1 MYGDRVNPGF
11 SFVIMDDSLTFTI
24 IIPVKPA
31 GVVRALERLRKSVDC
46 SAECFEVLV
55 AEGRK
60 PSRQRNLAA
69 AEAKGEVLY
78 FLDDDSLT
86 EPDFL
91 RRAARHFADPAV
103 AVVGGPSI
111 TPETDTLFQQAVGI
125 ALASPLGGGGARNR
139 YRMTGMARA
148 TSERELILCN
158 LAFRKKIFM
167 TMGGLDER
175 LYPNEENELLDR
187 IAKAGLGLRHDP
199 DLAVH
204 RSQRPTLRAFF
215 RQFFGYGRGRGEQ
228 TRIAGVR
235 SVVDFLP
242 SLFLAYLLVLPL
254 FPSGVALLPLAVY
267 CLVVIVSSLAG
278 GAGKRL
284 FSAIL
289 WLMILYPALHLC
301 YGFGFAKGLLF
312 PRFARNAGT
321 AADVSLRCVKPL
333 GSPWADYPPEAR

>member
-1 MYGDRVNPGF
+1 METGLTPVF

-31 GVVRALERLRKSVDC
+31 GVVRALERLRHSVDYP
-46 SAECFEVLV
+46 AERFEVLV

-69 AEAKGEVLY
+69 AEATGEVLY

-86 EPDFL
+86 EPGFL
-91 RRAARHFADPAV
+91 QRAARHFADPSV
-103 AVVGGPSI
+103 AVVGGPSL
-111 TPETDTLFQQAVGI
+111 TPGTDTLFQRAVGI

-139 YRMTGMARA
+139 YRAAGTARA

-158 LAFRKKIFM
+158 LAFRKEIFV

-187 IAKAGLGLRHDP
+187 IAQAGLGLRHDP
-199 DLAVH
+199 ELAVQ

-215 RQFFGYGRGRGEQ
+215 RQFCGYGRGRGEQ
-228 TRIAGVR
+228 TRIAGMR

-242 SLFLAYLLVLPL
+242 TLFLAYLLLLPL
-254 FPSGVALLPLAVY
+254 LPWRPALLPLCIYGAVAA
-267 CLVVIVSSLAG
+267 VSSLAG
-278 GAGKRL
+278 AAGKRL
-284 FSAIL
+284 FSAIP
-289 WLMILYPALHLC
+289 WLMILYPSLHLC

-312 PRFARNAGT
+312 PRFAQQGGAP
-321 AADVSLRCVKPL
+321 ADVSLRRVKAL
-333 GSPWADYPPEAR
+333 GFPWAEHFPETR

>member
-1 MYGDRVNPGF
+1 
-11 SFVIMDDSLTFTI
+11 MDDSLTFTI

-31 GVVRALERLRKSVDC
+31 GEVRALQRLRTNADYP
-46 SAECFEVLV
+46 AERFEVLV
-55 AEGRK
+55 AEGRQ
-60 PSRQRNLAA
+60 PSRQRNQAA
-69 AEAKGEVLY
+69 IGARGEVLY

-86 EPDFL
+86 EPGFL

-103 AVVGGPSI
+103 AVVGGPSL
-111 TPETDTLFQQAVGI
+111 TPETDTLFQRAVGI

-139 YRMTGMARA
+139 YRRTGTARA

-158 LAFRKKIFM
+158 LAFRREIFL

-187 IAKAGLGLRHDP
+187 IAKSGLDLCHDP
-199 DLAVH
+199 ELAVY

-242 SLFLAYLLVLPL
+242 SLFLAYLLALPL
-254 FPSGVALLPLAVY
+254 LPSQMALLPLGAYVLAV
-267 CLVVIVSSLAG
+267 LVSSLAG
-278 GAGKRL
+278 GAGKQL
-284 FSAIL
+284 FLAVP
-289 WLMILYPALHLC
+289 WLMILYPSLHFC
-301 YGFGFAKGLLF
+301 YGFGFVRGLLA
-312 PRFARNAGT
+312 PRFARREASLPE
-321 AADVSLRCVKPL
+321 VSLRLEKAL
-333 GSPWADYPPEAR
+333 GTPWPEQAPEVR

>member
-1 MYGDRVNPGF
+1 
-11 SFVIMDDSLTFTI
+11 MDDSLTYTI

-31 GVVRALERLRKSVDC
+31 GAVRALERLRKSVDYP
-46 SAECFEVLV
+46 AERFEVLV
-55 AEGRK
+55 AEGRQ

-86 EPDFL
+86 GSGFL
-91 RRAARHFADPAV
+91 RSAARHFADPAV
-103 AVVGGPSI
+103 AVVGGPSL
-111 TPETDTLFQQAVGI
+111 TPETDSLFQRAVGI

-139 YRMTGMARA
+139 YRRTGTARA

-158 LAFRKKIFM
+158 LAFRKEIFL

-187 IAKAGLGLRHDP
+187 IAKGGLGLCHNP

-204 RSQRPTLRAFF
+204 RSQRPTLRAFC

-228 TRIAGVR
+228 TRIAGAR

-254 FPSGVALLPLAVY
+254 LPWRVALLPLGVY
-267 CLVVIVSSLAG
+267 GLAVIVSSLAG
-278 GAGKRL
+278 AAEKRL
-284 FSAIL
+284 FPAIP
-289 WLMILYPALHLC
+289 WLMILYPSLHLC
-301 YGFGFAKGLLF
+301 YGFGFVKGLLS
-312 PRFARNAGT
+312 PRFTRNGAG
-321 AADVSLRCVKPL
+321 AADVFLRCVKPL
-333 GSPWADYPPEAR
+333 GAQWTDHSPETR

>member
-1 MYGDRVNPGF
+1 
-11 SFVIMDDSLTFTI
+11 MDDSLTYTI

-31 GVVRALERLRKSVDC
+31 GAVRALERLRKSVDYP
-46 SAECFEVLV
+46 AERFEVLV
-55 AEGRK
+55 AEGRQ

-86 EPDFL
+86 GPGFL
-91 RRAARHFADPAV
+91 RSAARHFADPAV
-103 AVVGGPSI
+103 AVVGGPSL
-111 TPETDTLFQQAVGI
+111 TPETDTLFQRAVGI

-139 YRMTGMARA
+139 YRRVSPARA

-158 LAFRKKIFM
+158 LAFRKEIFLAL
-167 TMGGLDER
+167 GGLDER

-187 IAKAGLGLRHDP
+187 IAKGGLGLRHDP
-199 DLAVH
+199 DLAVE

-242 SLFLAYLLVLPL
+242 SLFFAYLLMLPL
-254 FPSGVALLPLAVY
+254 LPWWPALLPLGVY
-267 CLVVIVSSLAG
+267 GLAVIVSALAG
-278 GAGKRL
+278 VSGKRL
-284 FSAIL
+284 LPAIP

-301 YGFGFAKGLLF
+301 YGFGFARGLAA
-312 PRFARNAGT
+312 PRFVRNSGGGAGISIRL
-321 AADVSLRCVKPL
+321 VKSL
-333 GSPWADYPPEAR
+333 GAPWTDHSQEAR